1 MFGLFIFLAVL
12 AVLSM
17 VSTYFLPDNWRKWPR
32 LGAGILAV
40 LSVVCLGFASFT
52 QVAPSHIGIV
62 TTFGKIGGETL
73 SEGPHFILPISK
85 VHQVFTGIDV
95 AEAKNAEAGS
105 RDLQSVHSTLT
116 VNYRTDPGK
125 AKDLFVLNPTLA
137 YEQSY
142 VIPATYEVF
151 KGIVSH
157 YTAEELVTKRQEVS
171 GAISKA
177 LNAKLAPYYLTVQS
191 VNLVNFGFS
200 KAFDAAIEE
209 KVTASQKAETAKRN
223 LERVKFE
230 AESRIAQAE
239 GEAKAIS
246 IQAAAVEKQGGTGYV
261 QLQAIAKWDGKLP
274 TQMLGSAPVPF
285 VAVAGASPAA
295 SAAKPAAK

>member
-1 MFGLFIFLAVL
+1 MFGLSIFLTVL
-12 AVLSM
+12 ALIVI
-17 VSTYFLPDNWRKWPR
+17 VAAFFLPAEWRRWPR
-32 LGAGILAV
+32 LGAGVSGALAV
-40 LSVVCLGFASFT
+40 LCLCIASFT

-62 TTFGKIGGETL
+62 TTFGKISGDTL
-73 SEGPHFILPISK
+73 TEGAHFILPVSK

-105 RDLQSVHSTLT
+105 RDLQSVHSSLT

-125 AKDLFVLNPTLA
+125 AKDLFILNPGLA
-137 YEQSY
+137 YEVAY
-142 VIPATYEVF
+142 VVPATFEVF
-151 KGIVSH
+151 KATVSH
-157 YTAEELVTKRQEVS
+157 YTAEELITKRQEVS
-171 GAISKA
+171 AAIATA

-200 KAFDAAIEE
+200 KSFDAAIEE

-230 AESRIAQAE
+230 ADARIAQAE

-274 TQMLGSAPVPF
+274 TQMLGGAPVPF
-285 VAVAGASPAA
+285 VNV
-295 SAAKPAAK
+295 K